1 MTLELERVAVRHGAR
16 TVLDDVSF
24 AVPSGTLCALVGRN
38 GAGKSTLLD
47 AIAAA
52 TPLTAGEVRWRGRL
66 LATSGSRARART
78 VALLEQNPQPAGEIT
93 AEQVALLG
101 RTPHRGWPA
110 PPSRDDHRLARA
122 ALERVGAE
130 RLGGRAFRTLSG
142 GERQRVLLA
151 RALAQDAE
159 LLLLDEPT
167 AALDLEAQLDVLAL
181 VQDLVREGRTA
192 LVALHDLNAALL
204 HADGVLVLRDGRVA
218 ASGAP
223 RDTLTPGLIADV
235 FGVAA
240 FPASSPAGGYVFT
253 RREWRR
259 GE

>member
-1 MTLELERVAVRHGAR
+1 M
-16 TVLDDVSF
+16 
-24 AVPSGTLCALVGRN
+24 
-38 GAGKSTLLD
+38 
-47 AIAAA
+47 
-52 TPLTAGEVRWRGRL
+52 
-66 LATSGSRARART
+66 
-78 VALLEQNPQPAGEIT
+78 
-93 AEQVALLG
+93 
-101 RTPHRGWPA
+101 
-110 PPSRDDHRLARA
+110 
-122 ALERVGAE
+122 
-130 RLGGRAFRTLSG
+130 
-142 GERQRVLLA
+142 LLA